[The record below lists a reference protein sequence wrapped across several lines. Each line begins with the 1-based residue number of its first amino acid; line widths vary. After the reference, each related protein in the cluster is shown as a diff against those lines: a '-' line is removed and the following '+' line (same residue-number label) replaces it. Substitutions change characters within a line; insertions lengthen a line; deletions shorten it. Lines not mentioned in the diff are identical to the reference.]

1 MKNIIIIFIAILFAG
16 ISNPIYGQSK
26 KDLDQFTVQVEG
38 LGCPFCAFGL
48 EKRFKELKGI
58 KKISIEMKTGTL
70 TFDYPTAKKLT
81 IVQVEEQVAKAG
93 YTSAGVSIKRKD
105 GTVEATDN

>member
-1 MKNIIIIFIAILFAG
+1 MKNIIIIFIAILFTG

-26 KDLDQFTVQVEG
+26 KDVDQFTVQVEG
-38 LGCPFCAFGL
+38 LGCPYCAFGL

-58 KKISIEMKTGTL
+58 KKINIEMKTGTL
-70 TFDYPTAKKLT
+70 TFDYPTEKKLT
-81 IVQVEEQVAKAG
+81 IVQVEEQVEKAG